1 MDGEI
6 SRLALYLS
14 LDNDGKDCYNITMT
28 HTKLKISLCS
38 DLHLEFGYQELAG
51 GDILII
57 AGDICEYRTLSKQF
71 HSTKVLP
78 YIPGKLNAYDFFYH
92 ECAKYKKVFY
102 VLGNHEF
109 YHHRFDKTYN
119 DFEAVLPDNVSL
131 LENEIEEYEGVM
143 FMGATLWTDLN
154 KNDPITA
161 WHLKSSMND
170 YKVVQN
176 HYPAKNVYHK
186 LTPEHTAGVHFK
198 TKQYFKMMLE
208 EHRDKPFVVITHH
221 APSFQSVDAKFAH
234 DKTMNGGYASEMSE
248 FILDNENIKVWVH
261 GHMHDPVDYTIGDT
275 RVLSNPRGY
284 LPWEAGNGFDPNLTF
299 EL

>member
-1 MDGEI
+1 MKVN
-6 SRLALYLS
+6 LV
-14 LDNDGKDCYNITMT
+14 
-28 HTKLKISLCS
+28 S
-38 DLHLEFGYQELAG
+38 DLHLDISGHLNLPG
-51 GDILII
+51 GDVLIL
-57 AGDICEYRTLSKQF
+57 AGDICESRILRQEF
-71 HSTKVLP
+71 HETKLADRK
-78 YIPGKLNAYDFFYH
+78 PGAFPCHDFFEF
-92 ECAKYKKVFY
+92 ECAKYNKVFM
-102 VLGNHEF
+102 VMGNHEH
-109 YHHRFDKTYN
+109 YRGRFDKTYY
-119 DFEAVLPDNVSL
+119 ELQGLLPDNVSL

-261 GHMHDPVDYTIGDT
+261 GHMHDPVNYKIGST
-275 RVLSNPRGY
+275 QVLSNPRGY
-284 LPWEAGNGFDPNLTF
+284 IPWEAGNGFDPNLTF